1 MENFAKR
8 LVQLRKEKGYT
19 QSELADKIGVSNKSV
34 SRWETGEGYPD
45 ISVLVDLADAL
56 DVSVD
61 ALLRDDVGYH
71 DIEKKDLEEYLP
83 FIIAICGF
91 LGYHIMV
98 KLGISLIPA
107 VIGYFVIIHASHYM
121 MRQHTD
127 RQREPLLGKVN
138 ALFNFFVIEGCCVQ
152 VILIFQIAGMMGV
165 SPIQLFGTTTN
176 LSNMSDLGFDLGTT
190 ILLSLIIAGI
200 ATTCIYLKYM
210 DQTKK
215 STKKNKNENGR

>member
-8 LVQLRKEKGYT
+8 LAKLRKEKGYT

-61 ALLRDDVGYH
+61 VLLRDDLGYR

-83 FIIAICGF
+83 FIIAVCGF

-98 KLGISLIPA
+98 KLGISFIPA
-107 VIGYFVIIHASHYM
+107 MVGYFAVMHASHYM

-152 VILIFQIAGMMGV
+152 VILIFQIANMMGV
-165 SPIQLFGTTTN
+165 SPIQLLGTTAN
-176 LSNMSDLGFDLGTT
+176 IDNMSDLGFDLGTT

-200 ATTCIYLKYM
+200 ITAFIYLKYM
-210 DQTKK
+210 TH
-215 STKKNKNENGR
+215 TKKNTIENKDENGG